1 MKKTYQQPTLEV
13 TIMEENLPVATSLVV
28 NNNAQNDIEGDVK
41 SADDWGD
48 IWDDSSFDE

>member
-13 TIMEENLPVATSLVV
+13 TIMEENLPVAASLVV
-28 NNNAQNDIEGDVK
+28 DSSVHNDVEGDVK
-41 SADDWGD
+41 GADDWGD